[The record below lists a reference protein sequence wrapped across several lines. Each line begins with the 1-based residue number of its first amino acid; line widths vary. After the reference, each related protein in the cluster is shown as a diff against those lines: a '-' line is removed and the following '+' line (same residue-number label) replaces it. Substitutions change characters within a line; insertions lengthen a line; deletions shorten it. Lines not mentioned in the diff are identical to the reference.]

1 MTLEDYFLLTN
12 QLLDR
17 NKFETTKLAKFLGI
31 LPQNVPRLFKSGLN
45 IRATKFY
52 GLYTH
57 LTAKNKNMIPYS
69 LLDYVHRDV
78 RTLTDSLTESGHT
91 YYNVHIAKSTYYNI
105 KALKTV
111 PSIKDMILL
120 YYFSEISARR
130 LTLLE
135 YIFQYCTYLSRTD
148 PHN

>member
-1 MTLEDYFLLTN
+1 MTLEDHFSLAN
-12 QLLDR
+12 QLLDK
-17 NKFETTKLAKFLGI
+17 NKFETTKLAQFLEI
-31 LPQNVPRLFKSGLN
+31 LPQNVPRLFRSSLN
-45 IRATKFY
+45 IRATNFY
-52 GLYTH
+52 GLYIY
-57 LTAKNKNMIPYS
+57 LTVKNKNMVSYS

-78 RTLTDSLTESGHT
+78 RTLTDSLTESGYT

-120 YYFSEISARR
+120 YYFAEMPARR

-135 YIFQYCTYLSRTD
+135 YILQYCTYLSRTD
-148 PHN
+148 LHN